1 MKLRAKILLASGLPL
16 LVLVA
21 VVAVLLLQRLFSTQL
36 DLAKDSIRAEAE
48 AIAQS
53 LEEENHRTVQTAATM
68 ALAQQNGLFGRRADS
83 VAYARAVLEANPEF
97 TGAYFGYEPDA
108 DGRDRSTIA
117 GLDGRALDDTGR
129 FLPYWF
135 RDDSAGGALA
145 LTPLVDMET
154 SYYYQ
159 GLKVRV
165 NGERWVKPEEVG
177 ITIENGISELYD
189 GRVPVAGA
197 VPLMITE
204 PYVYEGKLIVEQTA
218 PIIIDGR
225 FRGLAGVDRAL
236 TDIDDFLRG
245 QRTHQSSEFL
255 LISTRGR
262 IISAT
267 GAPDLRTLP
276 LERTPYEGWL
286 APLYRGEW
294 SEGVLEM
301 EDPLSGETRFVVAAA
316 VPTGGW
322 QLVVSVD
329 EGEILGPVRA
339 EVLKT
344 LLVIVAGLM
353 VAAAIAYVFTRA
365 LVGRVETAAGTAEK
379 VAGGDLTVRVEA
391 EGSDETG
398 VLLSSLRHM
407 VDSLGGLLGRLKS
420 SSVQL
425 LSTAN
430 EITAA
435 SHKQEQINNDIGAS
449 TSEIAAS
456 TSEISATAQE
466 LLGVMREV
474 SASSGTTAEVAAAGR
489 TDLDSLQETMQ
500 GLLAATSSI
509 AERLEVMAQRAE
521 SIGTVVTTITKV
533 ADQTN
538 LLSLN
543 AAIEAE
549 KAGEYGAGFAVVSRE
564 IRRLADQ
571 AAVATLDI
579 GRLVGEVQESV
590 SSGVA
595 EMSRFTARV
604 RDGVREVTAL
614 STQLGTVIEG
624 VESLKPRFDAAHRGM
639 EAQAAG
645 AGQINDAMLQLRDIA
660 LLSGE
665 SSQATRA
672 ASAQLLA
679 AVEDLKT
686 EIARFR
692 TR

>member
-145 LTPLVDMET
+145 LTPLVDMDI
-154 SYYYQ
+154 SYYYR
-159 GLKVRV
+159 GLRNRV
-165 NGERWVKPEEVG
+165 SGEAEGTG
-177 ITIENGISELYD
+177 ISLENGISQLYD
-189 GRVPVAGA
+189 GRAPVAGA

-276 LERTPYEGWL
+276 LERTPYDGWL
-286 APLYRGEW
+286 TPLYRGES

-301 EDPLSGETRFVVAAA
+301 EDPLSGETRFLAAAA

>member
-145 LTPLVDMET
+145 LTPLVDMDI
-154 SYYYQ
+154 SYYYR
-159 GLKVRV
+159 GLRNRV
-165 NGERWVKPEEVG
+165 SGEAEGTG
-177 ITIENGISELYD
+177 ISLENGISQLYD
-189 GRVPVAGA
+189 GRAPVAGA

-276 LERTPYEGWL
+276 LERTPYDGWL
-286 APLYRGEW
+286 TPLYRGES

-301 EDPLSGETRFVVAAA
+301 EDPLSGETRFLAAAA

-322 QLVVSVD
+322 LLVVSVAA
-329 EGEILGPVRA
+329 GENLGPVRA

-344 LLVIVAGLM
+344 LLVIVAGLI

-435 SHKQEQINNDIGAS
+435 SRKQEQINNDIGAS

>member
-145 LTPLVDMET
+145 LTPLVDMDI
-154 SYYYQ
+154 SYYYR
-159 GLKVRV
+159 GLRNRV
-165 NGERWVKPEEVG
+165 SGEAEGTG
-177 ITIENGISELYD
+177 ISLENGISQLYD
-189 GRVPVAGA
+189 GRAPVAGA

-276 LERTPYEGWL
+276 LERTPYDGWL
-286 APLYRGEW
+286 TPLYRGES

-301 EDPLSGETRFVVAAA
+301 EDPLSGETRFLAAAA

-344 LLVIVAGLM
+344 LLVIVAGLI

-435 SHKQEQINNDIGAS
+435 SRKQEQINNDIGAS

-665 SSQATRA
+665 SSQATRT

>member
-145 LTPLVDMET
+145 LTPLVDMDI
-154 SYYYQ
+154 SYYYR
-159 GLKVRV
+159 GLRNRV
-165 NGERWVKPEEVG
+165 SGEAEGTG
-177 ITIENGISELYD
+177 ISLENGISQLYD
-189 GRVPVAGA
+189 GRAPVAGA

-276 LERTPYEGWL
+276 LERTPYDGWL
-286 APLYRGEW
+286 TPLYRGES

-301 EDPLSGETRFVVAAA
+301 EDPLSGETRFLAAAA

-344 LLVIVAGLM
+344 LLVIVAGLI

-435 SHKQEQINNDIGAS
+435 SRKQEQINNDIGAS

-645 AGQINDAMLQLRDIA
+645 AGQITDAMLQLRDIA

-665 SSQATRA
+665 SSQATRT

>member
-21 VVAVLLLQRLFSTQL
+21 VVAVLLLQRMFSTQL

-48 AIAQS
+48 AIAQQ

-68 ALAQQNGLFGRRADS
+68 ALAQQHGLFGRRADS

-108 DGRDRSTIA
+108 DGRDRSQA
-117 GLDGRALDDTGR
+117 GGLDPRALDEGGR

-135 RDDSAGGALA
+135 RDDAAGGALS

-154 SYYYQ
+154 SYYYR
-159 GLKVRV
+159 GLRNRV
-165 NGERWVKPEEVG
+165 AGEAEGSG
-177 ITIENGISELYD
+177 ISLENGISELYD
-189 GRVPVAGA
+189 GRAPVAGA
-197 VPLMITE
+197 VPLMISE
-204 PYVYEGKLIVEQTA
+204 PYVYEGKLLVEQTA

-267 GAPDLRTLP
+267 GAPELRTLP
-276 LERTPYEGWL
+276 LERTPYGEWL
-286 APLYRGEW
+286 TPLYRGEAP
-294 SEGVLEM
+294 EGVLQR
-301 EDPLSGETRFVVAAA
+301 EDPLSGGIRFVSTAAI
-316 VPTGGW
+316 PTGGW

-329 EGEILGPVRA
+329 EAEILGPVRA

-344 LLVIVAGLM
+344 LLVIVAGLL
-353 VAAAIAYVFTRA
+353 VAAAIAYAFTRA
-365 LVGRVETAAGTAEK
+365 LVARVETAAGAAEK
-379 VAGGDLTVRVEA
+379 VAGGDLTVRVEGA
-391 EGSDETG
+391 GNDETS
-398 VLLSSLRHM
+398 VLLTSLRHM

-430 EITAA
+430 EISAA
-435 SHKQEQINNDIGAS
+435 SRKQEQINNDIGAS

-474 SASSGTTAEVAAAGR
+474 STSSGTTAEVAAAGR
-489 TDLDSLQETMQ
+489 SDLESLQDTMQ
-500 GLLAATSSI
+500 NLLAATGSI

-645 AGQINDAMLQLRDIA
+645 AGQINEAMLQLRDIA

>member
-16 LVLVA
+16 LLLVA
-21 VVAVLLLQRLFSTQL
+21 VVAILLLQRLFSTQL

-48 AIAQS
+48 AIAQR

-68 ALAQQNGLFGRRADS
+68 ALAQEHGLFGRRVDS
-83 VAYARAVLEANPEF
+83 AAYARAVLEANAEF

-108 DGRDRSTIA
+108 DGRDRSTAA
-117 GLDGRALDDTGR
+117 GLDGRALDATGR

-135 RDDSAGGALA
+135 RDDAAGGALA
-145 LTPLVDMET
+145 LTPLVDMDI
-154 SYYYQ
+154 SYYYR
-159 GLKVRV
+159 GLRNRV
-165 NGERWVKPEEVG
+165 SGEAEETG
-177 ITIENGISELYD
+177 ISLENGISQLYD
-189 GRVPVAGA
+189 GRAPVAGS

-204 PYVYEGKLIVEQTA
+204 PYIYEGKLIVEQTA
-218 PIIIDGR
+218 PIMIDGR
-225 FRGLAGVDRAL
+225 FRGLAGIDRAL
-236 TDIDDFLRG
+236 TQIDDFLRS
-245 QRTHQSSEFL
+245 QRQHQSSEFL
-255 LISTRGR
+255 LVSTRGR

-267 GAPDLRTLP
+267 GSPELRTLP
-276 LERTPYEGWL
+276 LEGTPYAPWL
-286 APLYRGEW
+286 EPLYRGEAP
-294 SEGVLEM
+294 EDVRQLD
-301 EDPLSGETRFVVAAA
+301 DPLSGSSRFVAAA
-316 VPTGGW
+316 AIPTGSW

-329 EGEILGPVRA
+329 EAEILGPVRA

-344 LLVIVAGLM
+344 LMVILAGLI
-353 VAAAIAYVFTRA
+353 VAAAIAYLFTRA

-379 VAGGDLTVRVEA
+379 VAGGDLTIRVQA

-407 VDSLGGLLGRLKS
+407 VDSLAGLLGRLKS

-430 EITAA
+430 EITAT
-435 SHKQEQINNDIGAS
+435 SRKQEQINNDIGAS

-489 TDLDSLQETMQ
+489 TDLDSLQDTMQ

-645 AGQINDAMLQLRDIA
+645 AGQINEAMLQLRDIA

>member
-145 LTPLVDMET
+145 LTPLVDMDI
-154 SYYYQ
+154 SYYYR
-159 GLKVRV
+159 GLRNRV
-165 NGERWVKPEEVG
+165 SGEAEGTG
-177 ITIENGISELYD
+177 ISLENGISQLYD
-189 GRVPVAGA
+189 GRAPVAGA

-276 LERTPYEGWL
+276 LERTPYDGWL
-286 APLYRGEW
+286 TPLYRGES

-301 EDPLSGETRFVVAAA
+301 EDPLSGETRFLAAAA

-322 QLVVSVD
+322 QLVVAVD

-344 LLVIVAGLM
+344 LLVIVAGLI

-435 SHKQEQINNDIGAS
+435 SRKQEQINNDIGAS

-665 SSQATRA
+665 SSQATRT

>member
-68 ALAQQNGLFGRRADS
+68 ALAQQHGLFGRRADS

-145 LTPLVDMET
+145 LTPLVDMDI
-154 SYYYQ
+154 SYYYR
-159 GLKVRV
+159 GLRNRV
-165 NGERWVKPEEVG
+165 SGEAEGTG
-177 ITIENGISELYD
+177 ISLENGISQLYD
-189 GRVPVAGA
+189 GRAPVAGA

-276 LERTPYEGWL
+276 LERTPYDGWL
-286 APLYRGEW
+286 TPLYRGES

-301 EDPLSGETRFVVAAA
+301 EDPLSGETRFLAAAA

-344 LLVIVAGLM
+344 LLVIVAGLI

>member
-1 MKLRAKILLASGLPL
+1 MMKLRAKILLASGLPL

-145 LTPLVDMET
+145 LTPLVDMDI
-154 SYYYQ
+154 SYYYR
-159 GLKVRV
+159 GLRNRV
-165 NGERWVKPEEVG
+165 SGEAEGTG
-177 ITIENGISELYD
+177 ISLENGISQLYD
-189 GRVPVAGA
+189 GRAPVAGA

-344 LLVIVAGLM
+344 LLVIVAGLI

-435 SHKQEQINNDIGAS
+435 SRKQEQINNDIGAS

-665 SSQATRA
+665 SSQATRT

>member
-145 LTPLVDMET
+145 LTPLVDMDI
-154 SYYYQ
+154 SYYYR
-159 GLKVRV
+159 GLRNRV
-165 NGERWVKPEEVG
+165 SGEAEGTG
-177 ITIENGISELYD
+177 ISLENGISQLYD
-189 GRVPVAGA
+189 GRAPVAGA

-276 LERTPYEGWL
+276 LERTPYDGWL
-286 APLYRGEW
+286 TPLYRGES

-301 EDPLSGETRFVVAAA
+301 EDPLSGETRFLAAAA

-344 LLVIVAGLM
+344 LLVIVAGLI

-435 SHKQEQINNDIGAS
+435 SRKQEQINNDIGAS

-509 AERLEVMAQRAE
+509 AERLEVIAQRAE

>member
-145 LTPLVDMET
+145 LTPLVDMDI
-154 SYYYQ
+154 SYYYR
-159 GLKVRV
+159 GLRNRV
-165 NGERWVKPEEVG
+165 SGEAEGTG
-177 ITIENGISELYD
+177 ISLENGISQLYD
-189 GRVPVAGA
+189 GRAPVAGA

-276 LERTPYEGWL
+276 LERTPYDGWL
-286 APLYRGEW
+286 TPLYRGES

-301 EDPLSGETRFVVAAA
+301 EDPLSGETRFLAAAA

-665 SSQATRA
+665 SSQATRT

>member
-145 LTPLVDMET
+145 LTPLVDMDI
-154 SYYYQ
+154 SYYYR
-159 GLKVRV
+159 GLRNRV
-165 NGERWVKPEEVG
+165 SGEAEGTG
-177 ITIENGISELYD
+177 ISLENGISQLYD
-189 GRVPVAGA
+189 GRAPVAGA

-276 LERTPYEGWL
+276 LERTPYDGWL
-286 APLYRGEW
+286 TPLYRGES

-301 EDPLSGETRFVVAAA
+301 EDPLSGETRFLAAAA

-344 LLVIVAGLM
+344 LLVIVAGLI

-665 SSQATRA
+665 SSQATRT

>member
-145 LTPLVDMET
+145 LTPLVDMDI
-154 SYYYQ
+154 SYYYR
-159 GLKVRV
+159 GLRNRV
-165 NGERWVKPEEVG
+165 SGEAEGTG
-177 ITIENGISELYD
+177 ISLENGISQLYD
-189 GRVPVAGA
+189 GRAPVAGA

-665 SSQATRA
+665 SSQATRT

>member
-68 ALAQQNGLFGRRADS
+68 ALAQQHGLFGRRADS

-145 LTPLVDMET
+145 LTPLVDMDI
-154 SYYYQ
+154 SYYYR
-159 GLKVRV
+159 GLRNRV
-165 NGERWVKPEEVG
+165 SGEAEGTG
-177 ITIENGISELYD
+177 ISLENGISQLYD
-189 GRVPVAGA
+189 GRAPVAGA

-236 TDIDDFLRG
+236 TEIDDFLRG

-276 LERTPYEGWL
+276 LERTPYDGWL
-286 APLYRGEW
+286 TPLYRGES
-294 SEGVLEM
+294 SEGVLEV
-301 EDPLSGETRFVVAAA
+301 EDPLSGETRFVAAAA

-391 EGSDETG
+391 KGSDETG

-435 SHKQEQINNDIGAS
+435 SRKQEQINNDIGAS

-500 GLLAATSSI
+500 GLLAATGSI

-645 AGQINDAMLQLRDIA
+645 AGQINEAMLQLRDIA

>member
-68 ALAQQNGLFGRRADS
+68 ALAQQHGLFGRRADS

-145 LTPLVDMET
+145 LTPLVDMDI
-154 SYYYQ
+154 SYYYR
-159 GLKVRV
+159 GLRNRV
-165 NGERWVKPEEVG
+165 SGEAEGTG
-177 ITIENGISELYD
+177 ISLENGISQLYD
-189 GRVPVAGA
+189 GRAPVAGA

-276 LERTPYEGWL
+276 LERTPYDGWL
-286 APLYRGEW
+286 TPLYRGES

-301 EDPLSGETRFVVAAA
+301 EDPLSGETRFLAAAA

>member
-145 LTPLVDMET
+145 LTPLVDMDI
-154 SYYYQ
+154 SYYYR
-159 GLKVRV
+159 GLRNRV
-165 NGERWVKPEEVG
+165 SGEAEGTG
-177 ITIENGISELYD
+177 ISLENGISQLYD
-189 GRVPVAGA
+189 GRAPVAGA

-276 LERTPYEGWL
+276 LERTPYDGWL
-286 APLYRGEW
+286 TPLYRGES

-301 EDPLSGETRFVVAAA
+301 EDPLSGETRFLAAAA

-322 QLVVSVD
+322 QLVVS
-329 EGEILGPVRA
+329 
-339 EVLKT
+339 
-344 LLVIVAGLM
+344 
-353 VAAAIAYVFTRA
+353 
-365 LVGRVETAAGTAEK
+365 
-379 VAGGDLTVRVEA
+379 
-391 EGSDETG
+391 
-398 VLLSSLRHM
+398 
-407 VDSLGGLLGRLKS
+407 
-420 SSVQL
+420 
-425 LSTAN
+425 
-430 EITAA
+430 
-435 SHKQEQINNDIGAS
+435 
-449 TSEIAAS
+449 
-456 TSEISATAQE
+456 
-466 LLGVMREV
+466 
-474 SASSGTTAEVAAAGR
+474 
-489 TDLDSLQETMQ
+489 
-500 GLLAATSSI
+500 
-509 AERLEVMAQRAE
+509 
-521 SIGTVVTTITKV
+521 
-533 ADQTN
+533 
-538 LLSLN
+538 
-543 AAIEAE
+543 
-549 KAGEYGAGFAVVSRE
+549 
-564 IRRLADQ
+564 
-571 AAVATLDI
+571 
-579 GRLVGEVQESV
+579 
-590 SSGVA
+590 
-595 EMSRFTARV
+595 
-604 RDGVREVTAL
+604 
-614 STQLGTVIEG
+614 
-624 VESLKPRFDAAHRGM
+624 
-639 EAQAAG
+639 
-645 AGQINDAMLQLRDIA
+645 
-660 LLSGE
+660 
-665 SSQATRA
+665 
-672 ASAQLLA
+672 
-679 AVEDLKT
+679 
-686 EIARFR
+686 
-692 TR
+692 

>member
-145 LTPLVDMET
+145 LTPLVDMDI
-154 SYYYQ
+154 SYYYR
-159 GLKVRV
+159 GLRNRV
-165 NGERWVKPEEVG
+165 SGEAEGTG
-177 ITIENGISELYD
+177 ISLENGISQLYD
-189 GRVPVAGA
+189 GRAPVAGA

-276 LERTPYEGWL
+276 LERTPYDGWL
-286 APLYRGEW
+286 TPLYRGES

-301 EDPLSGETRFVVAAA
+301 EDPLSGETRFLAAAA

-344 LLVIVAGLM
+344 LLVIVAGLI

-435 SHKQEQINNDIGAS
+435 SRKQEQINNDIGAS

>member
-145 LTPLVDMET
+145 LTPLVDMDI
-154 SYYYQ
+154 SYYYR
-159 GLKVRV
+159 GLRNRV
-165 NGERWVKPEEVG
+165 SGEAEGTG
-177 ITIENGISELYD
+177 ISLENGISQLYD
-189 GRVPVAGA
+189 GRAPVAGA

-435 SHKQEQINNDIGAS
+435 SRKQEQINNDIGAS

-665 SSQATRA
+665 SSQATRT